1 MACIYEDAGAGWAT
15 RFYKNI
21 FNMDMEEKIVL
32 IDGNSIMN
40 RAFYGIPALTNGK
53 GVPTNAVYGFLNI
66 MLKILDEEQP
76 EYLAVA
82 FDMHAPTFRHKL
94 YPEYKGTRKGMP
106 EELRQQMPII
116 KELLKAMNICIIEK
130 EGYEADDILGT
141 VAKASEARGIKVSLV
156 SGDRDLLQIATDNIM
171 IRIPKTKGNRT
182 EVEDYHTAQVMEK
195 YGLKP
200 YQIIE
205 LKALMGDASDNIP
218 GVPKI
223 GEKTAIS
230 LLKEYDNIENLREH
244 REEITKNSIR
254 QTLMDNF
261 ELAELSK
268 VLATIDI
275 HADIDTDPEKM
286 RLGEMFTKEAYDIV
300 KELGFK
306 NIISRF
312 ENTDTQD
319 GIELSWAVIEDKEA
333 VGKLSEEIRG
343 KDLIGFRLFYSRGEG
358 LAGAA
363 FCADDEKAYFVPA
376 GGEASEKIG
385 EDGLKKLMRSL
396 LEDGKAELSVFA
408 LKEVFHFLPEYA
420 DFEKTGRFFD
430 IKLAS
435 YLLNP
440 LKSDY
445 EIEDTA
451 VENGI
456 KLRSWKEIFGK
467 ASYLKAL
474 EENREEFADY
484 ACKCAYVSFRSRD
497 RLAKRLKES
506 GMYELFCSIEMPLTV
521 CLYGMEKEGIRVL
534 PEELSKYG
542 EELGR
547 QIGLLEDKI
556 HKEAGT
562 DFNINSPKQLGEI
575 LFDNMKLPGAK
586 KTKTGYSTSADILE
600 KLSTEYPFVKDV
612 LDYRGLAKLKSTY
625 ADGLMQYIDETGR
638 IHSTFHQTITATGR
652 ISSADPNLQNIPI
665 RMEQGRQIRRVFVP
679 KEGHIFLDADYS
691 QIELRILAHMSGD
704 ESLIAAFEEGQDIHR
719 MTAAKVFNTPFEE
732 VTPLQRRNAKAV
744 NFGIIYGISSFGL
757 AQDIGISAKEA
768 QEFINNYFEI
778 FPKIKAFL
786 DGLVSSAKEKGYA
799 ETLFGRRR
807 PVPELKESNFMRRQ
821 FGERVAM
828 NAPIQGTAA
837 DIMKIAMVRVGKR
850 LDTEGFASRLIL
862 QIHDELLIE
871 TELSEK
877 EAVGRLL
884 VSEMENAASLKVKL
898 TAEMSEGYTWYDAK

>member
-1 MACIYEDAGAGWAT
+1 
-15 RFYKNI
+15 
-21 FNMDMEEKIVL
+21 MEKKIVL

-66 MLKILDEEQP
+66 MLKILDEEKP

-106 EELRQQMPII
+106 EELKQQMPII
-116 KELLKAMNICIIEK
+116 KELLKAMNVCVVEK

-141 VAKASEARGIKVSLV
+141 LARASEARGIKVSLV
-156 SGDRDLLQIATDNIM
+156 SGDRDLLQIATENIM
-171 IRIPKTKGNRT
+171 IRIPRTKGGKT
-182 EVEDYHTAQVMEK
+182 EVEDYHTADVLEK
-195 YGLKP
+195 YGLEP

-230 LLKEYDNIENLREH
+230 LLKEYADIENLKKH

-254 QTLMDNF
+254 QTLLDNF

-268 VLATIDI
+268 VLATIDV
-275 HADIDTDPEKM
+275 HADIDTDPDKM

-306 NIISRF
+306 NIIQRF
-312 ENTDTQD
+312 ENTDTRD
-319 GIELSWAVIEDKEA
+319 GIELSCVLPEDAGSVRELFKEL
-333 VGKLSEEIRG
+333 KEKSH
-343 KDLIGFRLFYSRGEG
+343 IGFRLFYTPGEG

-363 FCADDEKAYFVPA
+363 FCAGDEKAYFVATA
-376 GGEASEKIG
+376 GTDPEKTGEEEFK
-385 EDGLKKLMRSL
+385 ELMRTL
-396 LEDGKAELSVFA
+396 LFEGKAELSVFA
-408 LKEVFHFLPEYA
+408 LKEVFHVLPEYA
-420 DFEKTGRFFD
+420 DFEKIGRFFD

-456 KLRSWKEIFGK
+456 KLKSYKELFGK
-467 ASYLKAL
+467 ASYFKSL
-474 EENREEFADY
+474 EENRQEFADY
-484 ACKCAYVSFRSRD
+484 ACKCAFVSFKSRD
-497 RLAKRLKES
+497 RLSERLKES
-506 GMYELFCSIEMPLTV
+506 GMYELFSKIEMPLTI
-521 CLYGMEKEGIRVL
+521 CLYGMEKEGIGVL
-534 PEELSKYG
+534 PEELKKYG
-542 EELGR
+542 EELGK
-547 QIGLLEDKI
+547 QIELLEDKI
-556 HKEAGT
+556 HKEAGS

-600 KLSTEYPFVKDV
+600 KLSAEYPFVRDI

-719 MTAAKVFNTPFEE
+719 MTAARVFNTPFEE
-732 VTPLQRRNAKAV
+732 VTSLQRRNAKAV

-768 QEFINNYFEI
+768 QEFINSYFEI

-850 LDTEGFASRLIL
+850 LDSEGFSSRLIL